1 MKLRLKIFGTLG
13 LVFLVTI
20 SITWIATVYL
30 IQAEYVKLE
39 ADNVKKDTART
50 VDALGSK
57 VDQLAIKI
65 PDWSS
70 WDDTYKYIQDH
81 NSAYIE
87 SNVQNSALQ
96 SLSINF
102 MLF

>member
-30 IQAEYVKLE
+30 IQSEYIKLE

-50 VDALGSK
+50 VDALGSR
-57 VDQLAIKI
+57 VDQLALKI

-70 WDDTYKYIQDH
+70 WDDTYQFITDH
-81 NSAYIE
+81 NHAYIE
-87 SNVQNSALQ
+87 SNLQNSALQ
-96 SLSINF
+96 NLTI
-102 MLF
+102 